1 MCAKVTLQ
9 HKLEIQD
16 RIIAAALVSFSKK
29 GYDKTRM
36 DDIALESKVSKG
48 TIYIYFKSKED
59 LFYALCEKNLVE
71 LRKQLFSLFVTNN
84 KNDELN
90 NQTLI
95 SDTKGYYNN
104 FSHFENSYIIF
115 LEILSK
121 STREE
126 KLKSAMYSQHKKVTE
141 VMKEHILSYLKGDE
155 KAIIPDDREIDCIVM
170 SLIAVYNGL
179 MINRLLG
186 VEEEANKKTWAD
198 IVSRILGTTM
208 TTMTT
213 PKVE

>member
-36 DDIALESKVSKG
+36 DDIALDSKVSKG
-48 TIYIYFKSKED
+48 TIYLYFKSKED
-59 LFYALCEKNLVE
+59 LFYALCERNLVE

-84 KNDELN
+84 KNDEIN
-90 NQTLI
+90 NQKLI

-121 STREE
+121 STRDE
-126 KLKSAMYSQHKKVTE
+126 KLRSAMYSQHKKVTE
-141 VMKEHILSYLKGDE
+141 VMKEHILSYLKGDD
-155 KAIIPDDREIDCIVM
+155 KASIPDDHEIDLIVM

-186 VEEEANKKTWAD
+186 VEEEANKKTWVD
-198 IVSRILGTTM
+198 SVNRILGTIVNTLA
-208 TTMTT
+208 T

>member
-90 NQTLI
+90 NQKLI
-95 SDTKGYYNN
+95 SDTKEYYNN

-121 STREE
+121 STRDE

-141 VMKEHILSYLKGDE
+141 VMKEHILSYLKADG
-155 KAIIPDDREIDCIVM
+155 KATIPDDGEIDCIVM

-186 VEEEANKKTWAD
+186 VEEEANKKTWID

-208 TTMTT
+208 TTLTT
-213 PKVE
+213 P